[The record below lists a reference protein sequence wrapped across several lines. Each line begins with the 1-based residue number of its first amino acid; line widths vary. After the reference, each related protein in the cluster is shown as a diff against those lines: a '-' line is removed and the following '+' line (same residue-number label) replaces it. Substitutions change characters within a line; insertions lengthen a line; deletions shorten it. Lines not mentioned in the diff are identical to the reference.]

1 MYKVSNR
8 LSPSLIGD
16 TFKHKNGHPCNMRHN
31 SHFSRPHIK
40 TVIQRTETISY
51 LRLKLFDILLLL
63 LKNYLA

>member
-31 SHFSRPHIK
+31 SHFSRPHVK

-51 LRLKLFDILLLL
+51 LRLILWDILLLL